1 MIEIGEFQ
9 VNITKCKSTLY
20 ILHLQTLSSS
30 GTLAEKKQILKRC
43 KYIQGDGRLHEE
55 SWSGCQGTPQTPE
68 GGVWDALFC
77 WEGVGPVPTW
87 HSKHHLPQGSS
98 RHPIMRSYLVFA
110 VSKVLS
116 LLPCWAPESSSRC
129 PCCQRTNQS
138 HVPLRCANILSLQQV
153 IGSRAG
159 K

>member
-77 WEGVGPVPTW
+77 WEGVGTCPNLAFKAPPPTRQ
-87 HSKHHLPQGSS
+87 LQ
-98 RHPIMRSYLVFA
+98 
-110 VSKVLS
+110 
-116 LLPCWAPESSSRC
+116 APNYE
-129 PCCQRTNQS
+129 
-138 HVPLRCANILSLQQV
+138 ILSGLCSQQSTLPV
-153 IGSRAG
+153 ALLGS
-159 K
+159 

>member
-1 MIEIGEFQ
+1 MAD
-9 VNITKCKSTLY
+9 Y
-20 ILHLQTLSSS
+20 M
-30 GTLAEKKQILKRC
+30 KKVGVAARVHPRLLRVVC
-43 KYIQGDGRLHEE
+43 GMLCFVGRE
-55 SWSGCQGTPQTPE
+55 W
-68 GGVWDALFC
+68 
-77 WEGVGPVPTW
+77 GPVPTW